1 MHGLHVRIS
10 ITRIRSVLRESE
22 WLSYVFSRFDTEHES
37 DRRKDGQNYDSKCHA
52 LQQRRAV
59 KTVEQEKLKKGR
71 TAHEIS
77 RIHFHI
83 TLATFSGKR
92 NVMAW
97 RPSVRLSVP
106 SAYSPW
112 LTRGQNATQ
121 PVYIMARQSC
131 AGIKQRWSNVRMAE
145 NYEKVNDWH
154 VMDTDYD
161 ELKLEQCF
169 FLSTSFSCRVKK
181 TLISQTVFVCWRN
194 MSVRCVT
201 NRQ

>member
-1 MHGLHVRIS
+1 MFFYNGRKQNAAFHVFSWKAFRLRLPIGVLQQLCVYRVSGRDIGRKSQGFLPTCIKISLVHGLHVRIS

-106 SAYSPW
+106 SAYLPW
-112 LTRGQNATQ
+112 
-121 PVYIMARQSC
+121 
-131 AGIKQRWSNVRMAE
+131 
-145 NYEKVNDWH
+145 
-154 VMDTDYD
+154 
-161 ELKLEQCF
+161 
-169 FLSTSFSCRVKK
+169 
-181 TLISQTVFVCWRN
+181 
-194 MSVRCVT
+194 
-201 NRQ
+201 